1 MGRRRLLTMLGGSLA
16 ASLIAPRAFAGSGEY
31 EAMLLNC
38 IDPRVTTN
46 DARYMATNGMADRYS
61 QFVIAGG
68 PIGVMSPRFAS
79 WHAAYWDNLEI
90 TLQLHRIKRVVA
102 FTHRDC
108 GAATLAFGAAAVAT
122 RDAETA
128 AHADVL
134 RSFAA
139 EVHRRKPS
147 LVVVTGIM
155 DLNGSVELVS

>member
-1 MGRRRLLTMLGGSLA
+1 
-16 ASLIAPRAFAGSGEY
+16 
-31 EAMLLNC
+31 MLLNC
-38 IDPRVTTN
+38 IDPSVKNN
-46 DARYMATNGMADRYS
+46 DARYMAANGMTDHYS

-79 WHAAYWDNLEI
+79 WHATYWDNLEI
-90 TLQLHRIKRVVA
+90 TPQLHRIKRVVA

-155 DLNGSVELVS
+155 DLNGSIELVS